1 MRRERGVMHFVYIAC
16 LLEMQGRKNRAGHD
30 VTGQG
35 REENGKYNADSL
47 NEI

>member
-1 MRRERGVMHFVYIAC
+1 MHFVYIAC
-16 LLEMQGRKNRAGHD
+16 LLEMQGRNDVTGHD

>member
-16 LLEMQGRKNRAGHD
+16 LLEMQGRKNMAGHD

-35 REENGKYNADSL
+35 RAGRNMESSVL
-47 NEI
+47 IL